1 MCAGSLLTRR
11 HLVLG
16 LCGAVGAVIPSREQG
31 AVPWALGHFDR
42 HAKAKSALSPLRVW
56 SQVSSMQWV
65 EDEEE
70 LTALHQ
76 PGSRSG
82 SGSEKAATLQRV
94 ALASALA
101 NKVDANALLT

>member
-1 MCAGSLLTRR
+1 M
-11 HLVLG
+11 
-16 LCGAVGAVIPSREQG
+16 
-31 AVPWALGHFDR
+31 
-42 HAKAKSALSPLRVW
+42 
-56 SQVSSMQWV
+56 

-82 SGSEKAATLQRV
+82 SGSEKAATLQRA
-94 ALASALA
+94 ALFSALA